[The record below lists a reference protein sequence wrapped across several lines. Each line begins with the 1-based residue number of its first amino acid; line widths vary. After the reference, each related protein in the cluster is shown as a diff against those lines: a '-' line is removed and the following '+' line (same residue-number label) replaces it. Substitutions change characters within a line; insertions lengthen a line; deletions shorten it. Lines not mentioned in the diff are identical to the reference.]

1 MNTQN
6 SNKTGIKGASSPG
19 AAGGQHSEPSNP
31 ATDTVVQDRAASL
44 PCNTEGL
51 QPTTTLDVDLMSHKP
66 SPEVD
71 IAAPA
76 HAAADG
82 RGSARHGT
90 PSAALPPSTD
100 DIAKSVTALN
110 RMLVSSYSI
119 WAARSVP
126 RFEPALVLPM
136 RAHAYLWLSRKL
148 VKLAWTF
155 ARKGSVLLKGK
166 EEDDGE

>member
-6 SNKTGIKGASSPG
+6 TNETAIKGTSSPG
-19 AAGGQHSEPSNP
+19 VAGGQLSEPSNP
-31 ATDTVVQDRAASL
+31 AAFP

-51 QPTTTLDVDLMSHKP
+51 RPTNHLNVDPMSLMP
-66 SPEVD
+66 SPRVD

-82 RGSARHGT
+82 RGSARLGI
-90 PSAALPPSTD
+90 PPAALPPASD

-110 RMLVSSYSI
+110 RMLVTSYSI

-136 RAHAYLWLSRKL
+136 RAHVYLWLSRKL

-155 ARKGSVLLKGK
+155 ARKGSVLLKGR